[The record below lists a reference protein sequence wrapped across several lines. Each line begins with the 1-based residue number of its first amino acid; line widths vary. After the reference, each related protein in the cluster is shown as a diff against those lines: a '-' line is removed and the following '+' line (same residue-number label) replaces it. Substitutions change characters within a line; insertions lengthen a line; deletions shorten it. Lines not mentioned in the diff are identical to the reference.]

1 MRRRVN
7 RALALVLLLVLI
19 GSSATAASLGNLLS
33 LAKEQKFKVTEKA
46 LKSGTKYALSYAE
59 SSVGADK
66 LSWTS
71 DKKQY
76 SISVKKA
83 SAKQKLRKLYV
94 DFSRLY
100 KWKAI
105 SYKLDR
111 KLLYGFNVK
120 GAKKTYKSLSAC
132 RKGIK
137 AYVQSRSGGS
147 TASANPGS
155 GKYKLNTNSRV
166 FHTNPGCGPA
176 KRMSAANTAYSDK
189 SYDQLIAS
197 GYRPCGNCFR

>member
-76 SISVKKA
+76 SI
-83 SAKQKLRKLYV
+83 
-94 DFSRLY
+94 
-100 KWKAI
+100 
-105 SYKLDR
+105 
-111 KLLYGFNVK
+111 
-120 GAKKTYKSLSAC
+120 
-132 RKGIK
+132 K

-197 GYRPCGNCFR
+197 GYKPCGNCFR